1 MADRTNRMRADQFRH
16 NLRALILQ
24 SGLSQRES
32 AQRIGIEYKALR
44 RLIEEGLVR
53 IDSRNEARLQAV
65 CKFYGIEKIS
75 HLWSPRLE
83 TDRDLRTSETQDLL
97 VMHYC
102 RLLKLAYWQAPDNK
116 YILKALDAI
125 DRAFNTVVLGEPASS
140 RTNARG
146 GSDLSCIPQKAE
158 EEEVT

>member
-1 MADRTNRMRADQFRH
+1 MRADQFRQ

-32 AQRIGIEYKALR
+32 AQRMGIPYKVLR
-44 RLIEEGLVR
+44 RLVEEGLVR
-53 IDSRNEARLQAV
+53 INSRNEARLQAL
-65 CKFYGIEKIS
+65 CKFYGIKNIS

-83 TDRDLRTSETQDLL
+83 TDRDLRISETQDSL
-97 VMHYC
+97 VLHYC
-102 RLLKLAYWQAPDNK
+102 LLLKLVYWQAPDNK
-116 YILKALDAI
+116 YVLKALESI

-146 GSDLSCIPQKAE
+146 GSDLSCILQKVE
-158 EEEVT
+158 EEGP